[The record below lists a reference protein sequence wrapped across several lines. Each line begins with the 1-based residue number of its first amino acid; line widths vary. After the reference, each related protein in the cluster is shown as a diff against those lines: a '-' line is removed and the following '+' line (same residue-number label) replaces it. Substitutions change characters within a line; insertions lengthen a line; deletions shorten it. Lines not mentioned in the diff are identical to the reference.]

1 MKRNIIKNIVPAAAL
16 MLTVGMASCVGD
28 LDKGN
33 IDPTVEANVDL
44 DALYTKCYAGMIM
57 EGNDGAADFSI
68 DDAGKSTLIRNI
80 YNFNELPTDE
90 SICWWSDGGIVE
102 IGYNL
107 WEPGHASLKFL
118 YYRIMSNITY

>member
-1 MKRNIIKNIVPAAAL
+1 MKRMIIKNIVPAAAL
-16 MLTVGMASCVGD
+16 LLTVGMTSCVKD

-33 IDPTVEANVDL
+33 IDPNVEANVNL

-68 DDAGKSTLIRNI
+68 DDAGKSTLLRNI

-90 SICWWSDGGIVE
+90 SICWWSDGGIVD
-102 IGYNL
+102 IGCY
-107 WEPGHASLKFL
+107 ESLGKG
-118 YYRIMSNITY
+118 MSIYIK